1 MIGGTRQ
8 TVNRVLGDFTAE
20 GLIRIDRDTLVVPD
34 LDRLERAAARGST
47 AESPDDRFGVPPR
60 RRARAF
66 TTAKHA
72 PRSRRSAAAPRSRAA
87 SSSGAPRP
95 SCARWWKLQS
105 SSSRQRR
112 RRSRSYEPARNLLVF
127 RVAAGEQGQGVVG
140 LEIAPDRG
148 LVGYVFSSGQALA
161 IADVRADPRFGRSF
175 AEQTQYVP
183 RSIVA
188 VPLVDERGTL
198 GVLEVLDKRSEATF
212 SLRDIELA
220 GVFAR
225 QATVAIRASRVERD
239 AATLLRSVLRSL
251 AGDDASEQ
259 GVEALVEAA
268 LAEVGDPDDPLWRS
282 SSRSPRS
289 AGPARN
295 SKRLLSA
302 LLDVLVRQSSRGRGR
317 RAGRLRAP
325 GG

>member
-1 MIGGTRQ
+1 MTDAGT
-8 TVNRVLGDFTAE
+8 G
-20 GLIRIDRDTLVVPD
+20 
-34 LDRLERAAARGST
+34 
-47 AESPDDRFGVPPR
+47 PR
-60 RRARAF
+60 RRTPAFDRDARA
-66 TTAKHA
+66 ALA
-72 PRSRRSAAAPRSRAA
+72 AIGRRAEIARRLELGSAEAVLRSVVEAAVALFEAEAA
-87 SSSGAPRP
+87 SIA
-95 SCARWWKLQS
+95 L
-105 SSSRQRR
+105 
-112 RRSRSYEPARNLLVF
+112 YEPARNLLVF

-161 IADVRADPRFGRSF
+161 IADVRADPRFGRNF

-188 VPLVDERGTL
+188 VPLLDERGTL
-198 GVLEVLDKRSEATF
+198 GVLEVLDKRSEASF

-239 AATLLRSVLRSL
+239 AATLLRSVIGALTGGEAPDR
-251 AGDDASEQ
+251 
-259 GVEALVEAA
+259 GVEALVTAA
-268 LAEVGDPDDPLWRS
+268 LADVGDPDDPLWPLVEQIAALR
-282 SSRSPRS
+282 RVAPEQRE
-289 AGPARN
+289 
-295 SKRLLSA
+295 LLGS
-302 LLDVLVRQSSRGRGR
+302 LIDVLVRQAERGRGR

>member
-1 MIGGTRQ
+1 MTDAGT
-8 TVNRVLGDFTAE
+8 G
-20 GLIRIDRDTLVVPD
+20 
-34 LDRLERAAARGST
+34 
-47 AESPDDRFGVPPR
+47 PR
-60 RRARAF
+60 RRTPAFDRDARAALAAIGRRAEI
-66 TTAKHA
+66 TRRLELGSAEA
-72 PRSRRSAAAPRSRAA
+72 VLRSVVEAAVALFEAEAA
-87 SSSGAPRP
+87 SIA
-95 SCARWWKLQS
+95 L
-105 SSSRQRR
+105 
-112 RRSRSYEPARNLLVF
+112 YEPARNLLVF

-161 IADVRADPRFGRSF
+161 IADVRADPRFGRNF

-188 VPLVDERGTL
+188 VPLLDERGTL
-198 GVLEVLDKRSEATF
+198 GVLEVLDKRSEASF

-239 AATLLRSVLRSL
+239 AATLLRSVIGALTEGE
-251 AGDDASEQ
+251 APDG
-259 GVEALVEAA
+259 GVEALVTAA
-268 LAEVGDPDDPLWRS
+268 LADVGDPDDPLWPLVEQIAALR
-282 SSRSPRS
+282 RVAPEQRE
-289 AGPARN
+289 
-295 SKRLLSA
+295 LLGS
-302 LLDVLVRQSSRGRGR
+302 LLDVLVRQAERGRAR